1 MCLLLCNWQ
10 VLTGRSLSPIEWQA
24 VAWSHCKFQVLTA
37 SLALH
42 GSVLL
47 RYVYQSFCT
56 CTARSH
62 VTAPSWDT
70 GRSLLQSSPTFLLDR
85 LTHTVAIIE

>member
-10 VLTGRSLSPIEWQA
+10 VLTGRSLLPIEWQA
-24 VAWSHCKFQVLTA
+24 VAWSHCKFQVSMA

-47 RYVYQSFCT
+47 RHVYQSSCT
-56 CTARSH
+56 CTVRSQ
-62 VTAPSWDT
+62 VTAPSWVT
-70 GRSLLQSSPTFLLDR
+70 GRGLLKSLPTFLLDR
-85 LTHTVAIIE
+85 LAHTAAIIE